1 MVVIDSLQELRRWR
15 AGATDVGLVPTMGC
29 LHEGHLSLVRRAR
42 EECGQVVVTLFVN
55 PTQFG
60 PNEDF
65 AQYPRN
71 LERDRTL
78 CEQEGADVLFAPDAS
93 EIYPPGDQT
102 RVIPGDLASG
112 LCGAH
117 RPGHFQGVLTVVL
130 KLFNLAQPDKAF
142 FGLKDYQQ
150 YRAIQQM
157 ASDFFL
163 SVEVVGCPIV
173 REPDGLA
180 MSSRNIYLSAEER
193 MAALSLSGA
202 IFRAQAACADGERG
216 AEKLR
221 QIALSRIQEEPLV
234 KLQYLEIVDPDTLQP
249 IGGIE
254 EKGLIALAA
263 HVGKTRLID
272 NGFIIP

>member
-1 MVVIDSLQELRRWR
+1 MVVIDTLQELRRWR
-15 AGATDVGLVPTMGC
+15 AGATDVGLVPTMGY

-65 AQYPRN
+65 AQYPRDF
-71 LERDRTL
+71 EHDRAL

-102 RVIPGDLASG
+102 RVVPGELASG
-112 LCGAH
+112 LCGAF
-117 RPGHFQGVLTVVL
+117 RPGHFSGVLTVVL
-130 KLFNLAQPDKAF
+130 KLFNLARPDRVY

-150 YRAIQQM
+150 YRVISQM

-163 SVEVVGCPIV
+163 SVEIVGCPIV

-180 MSSRNIYLSAEER
+180 MSSRNVYLSAEER
-193 MAALSLSGA
+193 KAALSLSGA
-202 IFRAQAACADGERG
+202 IFRVQAACVDGERDS
-216 AEKLR
+216 EKLR
-221 QIALSRIQEEPLV
+221 QIALGRIREEPLAQ
-234 KLQYLEIVDPDTLQP
+234 LQYLEIVDPDTLRP
-249 IGGIE
+249 IASIE